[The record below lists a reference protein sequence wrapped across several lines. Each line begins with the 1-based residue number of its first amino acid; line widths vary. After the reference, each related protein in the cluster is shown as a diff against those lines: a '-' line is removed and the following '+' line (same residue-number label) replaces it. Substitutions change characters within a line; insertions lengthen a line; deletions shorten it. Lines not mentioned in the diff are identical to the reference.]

1 MVNKVLDINRI
12 EQGKLT
18 LHEKQFDIGD
28 LMAELNDMLEPMA
41 VEKSM
46 QPVRVSD
53 KEVINRCIIGDY
65 SRVIQI
71 MINLGTAKCDRVY
84 SARRFCRGQSVRR
97 GKSGP

>member
-41 VEKSM
+41 VEKSI
-46 QPVRVSD
+46 VFRVSD

-71 MINLGTAKCDRVY
+71 MINLGTNAIKY
-84 SARRFCRGQSVRR
+84 TPHGLSLIHI
-97 GKSGP
+97 